1 MSGESVF
8 RILFWVLLA
17 GVFGVRWFFNN
28 KARTEKRSLMPDK
41 KAIEKE
47 GRGLFAFRLVSFFA
61 MMAFFV
67 IFAINPT
74 WSAFLSI
81 PLPAW
86 LRWVGFLIGLVSLA
100 LLAWTQLTLGKYF
113 SPQLHLQEDH
123 RLVTIGPYKQIR
135 HPLYTS
141 LFGIG
146 IAFAL
151 VSANWLFVLLAVM
164 VIVGLVARV
173 PREEKMMIDEFGNEY
188 RDYMART
195 GRYFPN
201 YQ

>member
-17 GVFGVRWFFNN
+17 GVFGVRWYFSN
-28 KARTEKRSLMPDK
+28 KARMEKRTLMPDN
-41 KAIEKE
+41 KAIEQE
-47 GRGLFAFRLVSFFA
+47 GRGLFAFRLVSLFVL
-61 MMAFFV
+61 MAVFV
-67 IFAINPT
+67 IYALNPT

-81 PLPAW
+81 TLPTW
-86 LRWVGFLIGLVSLA
+86 LRWVGFLIGLVSLV
-100 LLAWTQLTLGKYF
+100 LLAWTQQTLGKYF
-113 SPQLHLQEDH
+113 SPQLHLQDDH
-123 RLVTIGPYKQIR
+123 QLVTTGPYKRIR

-151 VSANWLFVLLAVM
+151 VTANWLFVLLAVI

-173 PREEKMMIDEFGNEY
+173 PREEKMMIDEFGNDY
-188 RDYMART
+188 RDYMVRT
-195 GRYFPN
+195 GRYFPK
-201 YQ
+201 YR